1 MTLLILAFVGG
12 ALTILSPCI
21 LPVLPFV
28 FARAGRPFATSTLP
42 MLAGMALTFAA
53 VASLASVAG
62 GWVVHLNEYGRIVAL
77 VLLGVFGLS
86 LLLPKLADTL
96 TAPLVAFGNRLA
108 ARHAAVAP
116 ASATRAVVSSLLLGI
131 ATGMLWAPC
140 AGPILGLVLTGAA
153 LRGASV
159 QTTLLLVAYAAGAA
173 TSLAIAQG
181 IGGRVFAAMRQSLGA
196 AEGLRRG
203 LGVGVLAGVLA
214 IGFGADTGLLARLGG
229 DNTSRLEQALVNALH
244 ASGRGTDNLSAD
256 RGEAPG
262 MLLAANDMRDGIGN
276 DVTDA
281 RTNFRSGLPVEGRMP
296 ALDGATEWLNS
307 PPLTLAQLRG
317 KPTLVYFWTYS
328 CINCIRTLPYL
339 RAWAEKYP
347 DLNIVAVHTPEFAF
361 EKKSENIRR
370 ALSDFRI
377 KFPVAVDSDYKIWR
391 AFDNNYWPAAY
402 FVDANGQIRH
412 HQFGEGDY
420 GRSEQVIQALLKEA
434 GNRNVP
440 TDMVTPDAKG
450 AQAAPDLR
458 NLASGETYL
467 GYQQATNFDASGFGG
482 RLLPDAPRDYKATVS
497 RLNHWG
503 LNGNWTVSE
512 DKATLNRADGGIV
525 LRFRARDLHLVLGPA
540 ADGKAVRFLVTVDG
554 KAPGASHGAD
564 IDAAG
569 NGAITATRLYQLVRQ
584 AGDVGEHTFE
594 IRFLDAGA
602 QAYVFTFG

>member
-28 FARAGRPFATSTLP
+28 FSRAGRPFATSTLP

-62 GWVVHLNEYGRIVAL
+62 GWVVHFNEFGRIAAL

-86 LLLPKLADTL
+86 LLLPRLADTL

-108 ARHAAVAP
+108 ARHADAAP
-116 ASATRAVVSSLLLGI
+116 ASAARAIGGSLLLGV

-140 AGPILGLVLTGAA
+140 AGPILGIVLTGAA

-159 QTTLLLVAYAAGAA
+159 QSTLLLVAYAAGAA
-173 TSLAIAQG
+173 TSLAIALG
-181 IGGRVFAAMRQSLGA
+181 VGGRLFAAMRGSLGA
-196 AEGLRRG
+196 AQGLRRG
-203 LGVGVLAGVLA
+203 LGVGVLAGVVA

-229 DNTSRLEQALVNALH
+229 DKTSRIEQALIDALRSRNQLE
-244 ASGRGTDNLSAD
+244 ASNNVGNTD
-256 RGEAPG
+256 GPG
-262 MLLAANDMRDGIGN
+262 VLLAANDMRDGISDGP
-276 DVTDA
+276 TD
-281 RTNFRSGLPVEGRMP
+281 RTNYRSGLPVEGRMP
-296 ALDGATEWLNS
+296 ALDGAVEWLNS
-307 PPLTLAQLRG
+307 PPLTREQLRG

-347 DLNIVAVHTPEFAF
+347 GLQIVAVHTPEFAF

-370 ALSDFRI
+370 ALADFRI
-377 KFPVAVDSDYKIWR
+377 QFPVAVDSDYKIWR

-420 GRSEQVIQALLKEA
+420 ARSEQVIQALLKEA

-440 TDMVTPDAKG
+440 TDTVTPDAKG

-458 NLASGETYL
+458 NIGSGETYL
-467 GYQQATNFDASGFGG
+467 GYQQATDFEATGFGG
-482 RLLPDAPRDYKATVS
+482 RLLPDAPRDYQVGS
-497 RLNHWG
+497 PRLNHWG
-503 LNGNWTVSE
+503 LKGNWTVNA
-512 DKATLNRADGGIV
+512 DNATVNRADGSV
-525 LRFRARDLHLVLGPA
+525 VMRFRARDLHLVLGPA
-540 ADGKAVRFLVTVDG
+540 ADGKAVRFIVTIDG

-569 NGAITATRLYQLVRQ
+569 NGAVTATRLYQLVRQ
-584 AGDVGEHTFE
+584 AGDVGERTFE
-594 IRFLDAGA
+594 IRFLDPGA
-602 QAYVFTFG
+602 KAYVFTFG